1 MLAAALILAVGCGG
15 EGEYADWCE
24 RFEESARAFLD
35 AAEMV
40 PEGEDPTTYADPEYV
55 EARDEA
61 ARLMTEVQSEP
72 APGPIAADFELLTTT
87 LPPDIQGTDD
97 GGRYDRALA
106 RTEEFL
112 RTECG
117 IEEDL
122 FRSVAPGRAP

>member
-1 MLAAALILAVGCGG
+1 MIAAALTLVAGCGG
-15 EGEYADWCE
+15 DGEYADWCE

-40 PEGEDPTTYADPEYV
+40 PEGEDPRTYADPDYV

-61 ARLMTEVQSEP
+61 TRLMIEVQSEP
-72 APGPIAADFELLTTT
+72 APDPIAEEFELLTTT

-106 RTEEFL
+106 RTREFL

-122 FRSVAPGRAP
+122 FRPADVGVAS